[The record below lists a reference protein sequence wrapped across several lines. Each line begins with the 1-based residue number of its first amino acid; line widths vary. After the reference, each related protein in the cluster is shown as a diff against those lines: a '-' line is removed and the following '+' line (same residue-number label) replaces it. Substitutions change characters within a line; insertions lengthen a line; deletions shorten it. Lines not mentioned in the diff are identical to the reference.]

1 MNDECD
7 MSQTGIDFAN
17 QWVAEN
23 IQPTFYAPDDGPHPE
38 TEATLQRFLA
48 DAQEDGISRAEI
60 EDDMG
65 DLSDFISAA
74 LEEAT
79 EAEVERLEDE
89 E

>member
-1 MNDECD
+1 
-7 MSQTGIDFAN
+7 MSQLGIDFAN

-23 IQPTFYAPDDGPHPE
+23 VQPTFYAPDDGPHPE
-38 TEATLQRFLA
+38 TEATLKRMLD
-48 DAQEDGISRAEI
+48 DAKEDGITRAEM
-60 EDDMG
+60 EEDMG

-89 E
+89 DED